1 MKQKTIAVLGIII
14 TAALMLL
21 LAYTVYLFMDSPNST
36 VGMMSMALVST
47 GMMTFLIIFGLI
59 YTKPQSD
66 SERFMELYGDEINK
80 GKKE

>member
-21 LAYTVYLFMDSPNST
+21 LAYTVYLFMDSPNSK

>member
-21 LAYTVYLFMDSPNST
+21 LAYTVYLFMDNPNST

-47 GMMTFLIIFGLI
+47 GMMTFLVIFGI
-59 YTKPQSD
+59 VYTKPKSD
-66 SERFMELYGDEINK
+66 SDRFMELYGDRINEE
-80 GKKE
+80 KKE

>member
-21 LAYTVYLFMDSPNST
+21 LAYTVYLFMDSPDST

-47 GMMTFLIIFGLI
+47 GMMTFLVIFGI
-59 YTKPQSD
+59 VYTKPKSD
-66 SERFMELYGDEINK
+66 SDRFMELYGDRINEEK
-80 GKKE
+80 RE